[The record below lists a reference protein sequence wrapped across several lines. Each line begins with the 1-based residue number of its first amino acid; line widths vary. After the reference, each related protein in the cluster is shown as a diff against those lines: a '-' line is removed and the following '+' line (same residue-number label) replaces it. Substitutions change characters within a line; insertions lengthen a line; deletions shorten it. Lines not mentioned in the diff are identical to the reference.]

1 MRRRSRF
8 AIQEPADGSVLR
20 WPGAAGKFALLGE
33 VLWVGVLMAVASIPV
48 VTWPAA
54 FAAGASHLRRYIRGE
69 SSTVGQ
75 FVDDLRVAAPGGI
88 VVGSVSA
95 LLGGLVALDLAIV
108 SDGALPGAM
117 PIAVVLALAAAA
129 ALVLVL
135 TAAASWR
142 PGLRWMAL
150 MGGSPRLLARQPF
163 VAVMT
168 VVALVLAGI
177 IVWQYLL
184 LLVPALG
191 MLTFAVVA
199 IHERRFSLWSGTP
212 SA

>member
-20 WPGAAGKFALLGE
+20 WPGPAGKFALLGE

-88 VVGSVSA
+88 AVGSVSA

-108 SDGALPGAM
+108 SDGALPGAT

-129 ALVLVL
+129 ALVLAL
-135 TAAASWR
+135 TAAGSWR
-142 PGLRWMAL
+142 PGSRWVAL
-150 MGGSPRLLARQPF
+150 IPGAPRLLARDPF

-168 VVALVLAGI
+168 AVALVLAGV

-199 IHERRFSLWSGTP
+199 IHERRLSLWSGTP

>member
-1 MRRRSRF
+1 MRRRPRF

-54 FAAGASHLRRYIRGE
+54 FAAASHLRRYLRGE

-75 FVDDLRVAAPGGI
+75 FVDDVRLAAPGGI
-88 VVGSVSA
+88 AVGSASV

-142 PGLRWMAL
+142 PGSWWVAL
-150 MGGSPRLLARQPF
+150 IAGAPRLLARDIF
-163 VAVMT
+163 TLGMT
-168 VVALVLAGI
+168 TAALALAGV
-177 IVWQYLL
+177 IVWQCLL

-199 IHERRFSLWSGTP
+199 IHERRLSP
-212 SA
+212 AA

>member
-1 MRRRSRF
+1 MRQRSRF
-8 AIQEPADGSVLR
+8 AIHEPSDGSVLR
-20 WPGAAGKFALLGE
+20 WPGAAGKFALLGD

-54 FAAGASHLRRYIRGE
+54 FAAGASHLRRFLRGE

-75 FVDDLRVAAPGGI
+75 FVDDVRLAAPGGI
-88 VVGSVSA
+88 AVGLASV

-108 SDGALPGAM
+108 SDGALPGAT

-129 ALVLVL
+129 ALVLAL
-135 TAAASWR
+135 TAAGAWR
-142 PGLRWMAL
+142 PGSRWVAL
-150 MGGSPRLLARQPF
+150 IPGAPRLLARDPF

-168 VVALVLAGI
+168 AVALVLAGV

-199 IHERRFSLWSGTP
+199 IHERRLSLWSRTP